1 MATRPG
7 ATKRAR
13 LSTWP
18 SVWSFIRPASEPDH
32 ALEAEVARA
41 AAASI
46 SSRVSVIA
54 VGVEQALLGGDDG
67 ARAVAVDRAAFE
79 DPVGLGEGQP
89 SAARRAARR
98 SSWSPSRSYLP
109 PQPLKPKPCAP
120 PLVAR
125 ADDDRPGV
133 AQPDVAERL
142 DDDVGERR
150 EPARGFRGALVG
162 GDQPHRLALAA
173 GVHRLGEGR
182 DLALGVLE
190 IAEPQLGIAR
200 KADPHRLVR
209 RPFGRRRGW
218 RSVAHATPL
227 TAEHERAKSDACNC
241 SKLCEVAAAEA
252 EGISTVRVRD
262 LMTAAAAAAFFVS
275 AGAGAQ
281 QVHSLAEDAAA
292 FGERSGVEAMAVS
305 PDGTKLVYIGPAK
318 DRWSAVMVVDVATG
332 VDKPIMAA
340 HANPEVL
347 RWCNFVGNDRL
358 VCRITWTS
366 RDSILISS
374 TLVGLRR

>member
-1 MATRPG
+1 M
-7 ATKRAR
+7 
-13 LSTWP
+13 
-18 SVWSFIRPASEPDH
+18 
-32 ALEAEVARA
+32 
-41 AAASI
+41 
-46 SSRVSVIA
+46 
-54 VGVEQALLGGDDG
+54 
-67 ARAVAVDRAAFE
+67 
-79 DPVGLGEGQP
+79 
-89 SAARRAARR
+89 
-98 SSWSPSRSYLP
+98 
-109 PQPLKPKPCAP
+109 
-120 PLVAR
+120 
-125 ADDDRPGV
+125 
-133 AQPDVAERL
+133 
-142 DDDVGERR
+142 
-150 EPARGFRGALVG
+150 
-162 GDQPHRLALAA
+162 
-173 GVHRLGEGR
+173 HRLGERR
-182 DLALGVLE
+182 DLALGLLE
-190 IAEPQLGIAR
+190 IAEPQLRVAR
-200 KADPHRLVR
+200 EADPDGLVR

-358 VCRITWTS
+358 VCRSLGRRGIFF
-366 RDSILISS
+366 SS
-374 TLVGLRR
+374 HQL